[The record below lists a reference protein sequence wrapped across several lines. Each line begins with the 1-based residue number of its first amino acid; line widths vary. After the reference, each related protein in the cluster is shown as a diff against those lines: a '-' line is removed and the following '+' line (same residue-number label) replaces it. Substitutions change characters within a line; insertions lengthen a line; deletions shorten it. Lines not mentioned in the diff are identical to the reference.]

1 MIYEKYY
8 KTFLNAVM
16 EEFVRSYLAWFYH
29 INKFKIIFPEDN
41 TKIPKPSF
49 DGEEGILEFM
59 KSVPDTN
66 FSLNDKMFKTQDII
80 NLIKNI
86 SDVLWKEDNADSGI
100 EENFKN
106 YFEQS
111 IKSLSF
117 GDKYDDKGTEPII
130 SYFIGIVSADSD
142 EKKKIKEEIA
152 AIEKIDDKY
161 QKLVEQ
167 IFFGNDPK
175 KNIRDHWKEDFNVY
189 PIFQKRDF
197 IPTQALARAGLLI
210 DIILDGI

>member
-29 INKFKIIFPEDN
+29 INKYDIIFPESSK
-41 TKIPKPSF
+41 KIPKPSL
-49 DGEEGILEFM
+49 DDKDGILDFY
-59 KSVPDTN
+59 KSAQNTN
-66 FSLNDKMFKTQDII
+66 FLLNEKFFSTQDII